1 MINPY
6 SIIQRMFLK
15 TNRNWTL
22 KLVSFSVVDD
32 TYTIILDN
40 GTQVKTTLEIYQTI
54 SRNFSEDWLEIIYP
68 NGYVKSYRLK

>member
-22 KLVSFSVVDD
+22 KLASFSVVDD

>member
-22 KLVSFSVVDD
+22 RLASFSVVDD

>member
-6 SIIQRMFLK
+6 SIIQHMFLK

-22 KLVSFSVVDD
+22 KLASFSVVDD

-54 SRNFSEDWLEIIYP
+54 SRNFSEDWLEITYP

>member
-6 SIIQRMFLK
+6 SIIQCMFLK

-22 KLVSFSVVDD
+22 KLASFSVDDD

-54 SRNFSEDWLEIIYP
+54 SRNFSEDWLEITYP